1 MNTTGQSVQ
10 NDDDSSLES
19 DVEYADSASI
29 ERDQKKRLKLT
40 LEIEVVNT
48 FDLELALNEVLLL
61 TSQGYLSGFDR
72 NDSGRYRFN
81 IETIN

>member
-72 NDSGRYRFN
+72 NDTGRYRFT

>member
-10 NDDDSSLES
+10 NDDDSSMEPG
-19 DVEYADSASI
+19 VEYADSASI
-29 ERDQKKRLKLT
+29 EPDQKKRLKLT
-40 LEIEVVNT
+40 LEIEGVEM

-72 NDSGRYRFN
+72 NDSGCYRFK

>member
-29 ERDQKKRLKLT
+29 DPDRKKRLKLT
-40 LEIEVVNT
+40 LEIEGVET

-61 TSQGYLSGFDR
+61 KSQGYLSGFDR
-72 NDSGRYRFN
+72 NDSGRYRFTL
-81 IETIN
+81 ETIN